1 MSAFESL
8 SPTIQDHVRQ
18 IAKTSGLPAD
28 QESVERLAAAWLQKK
43 EAFEQ
48 AIVENGLEEASFFDA
63 AESGGALALTYSG
76 SLVTIG
82 PLVGDARHCG
92 YASIGLRT
100 DVPESATEDAS
111 ELEAD
116 IETDRPAVFTRGP
129 VKSTSPI
136 YKIAVAVEKMEPD
149 EEEAMLTQVT
159 QAVAEDFVKV
169 NRTVI
174 R

>member
-76 SLVTIG
+76 SLVT
-82 PLVGDARHCG
+82 
-92 YASIGLRT
+92 
-100 DVPESATEDAS
+100 
-111 ELEAD
+111 
-116 IETDRPAVFTRGP
+116 FTRGP